1 MAAIEITDDLDVYDR
16 LCEHAHVAVEDADD
30 LLAVHGPVDGDVF
43 AVPRTRRVAAA
54 ARLVEA
60 SELYRLA
67 AHALDPDV
75 TPSARG

>member
-1 MAAIEITDDLDVYDR
+1 MADDLAVYDR

-30 LLAVHGPVDGDVF
+30 LLDVGE
-43 AVPRTRRVAAA
+43 RIAAA
-54 ARLVEA
+54 IRLVEA

-67 AHALDPDV
+67 AHELDPDV